1 MDSPDK
7 VNKYLKTVHSNIAY
21 INNLID
27 DLFLFSKL
35 DMQKIEFNF
44 EKVLIKPF
52 MRDLMEEFQFALG
65 ESGVVCNYIDKIQEK
80 IKVNMDGKRIHQ
92 VIRNIIDNAVKYGGV
107 EDLRIEVELLK
118 EEEFVRINIKD
129 NVPGIEEEKVKNIF
143 DRFYR
148 VDKQRTKDLTSTGL
162 GLAIAKELVEA
173 HGGKIFVSSV
183 VNVGSCFTIEFPIIN
198 EENLL

>member
-1 MDSPDK
+1 
-7 VNKYLKTVHSNIAY
+7 
-21 INNLID
+21 
-27 DLFLFSKL
+27 
-35 DMQKIEFNF
+35 MQKIEFNF

-107 EDLRIEVELLK
+107 EDLKIEVELLK